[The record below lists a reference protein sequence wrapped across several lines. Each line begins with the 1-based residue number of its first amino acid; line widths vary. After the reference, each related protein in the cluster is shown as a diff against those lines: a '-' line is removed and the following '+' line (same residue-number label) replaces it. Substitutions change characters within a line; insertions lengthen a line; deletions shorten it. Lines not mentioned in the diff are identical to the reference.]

1 MFAVMRSVKIPL
13 WSPSSQ
19 SLPTASALKCASCR
33 QLFINEIPPEP
44 HMQLTTHWFLQP
56 RTDSTYLPCSQFI
69 KPSPLFP
76 GKSPPCV
83 YTGNYVFNSVCH
95 VWSKMKKLGICCA
108 KKKRLHRKKIKQYSQ
123 SYKSWEVLFYSFNLW
138 WNIYIYAPDRLQLHT
153 LN

>member
-1 MFAVMRSVKIPL
+1 MFAVMRSVKIHL
-13 WSPSSQ
+13 WTPSSQ

-56 RTDSTYLPCSQFI
+56 RNDSTYLPCSQFI

-76 GKSPPCV
+76 GKSPPCM

-108 KKKRLHRKKIKQYSQ
+108 KKKRGCPERKSSNIPRVASREKYFFTALIYG
-123 SYKSWEVLFYSFNLW
+123 V
-138 WNIYIYAPDRLQLHT
+138 IYIYMLQTDCNYT
-153 LN
+153 L